1 MAYLA
6 GLLKLVALR
15 TVHEECVSMAI
26 LVYAHGTKIL
36 TIRERSELV
45 VEYIFYALQASTR
58 TI

>member
-6 GLLKLVALR
+6 GPLKLVVLH

-26 LVYAHGTKIL
+26 IVYAHGTIIL

-45 VEYIFYALQASTR
+45 VEYIF
-58 TI
+58 